1 MLPCFFKHLTGFDC
15 PGCGFQRSVL
25 ALFRGDFVASLQLY
39 PAAVLILILS
49 LISVLEVFYPVKEL
63 KILRKVFLVASA
75 GVVIVSYA
83 IKIIDHTSSLTA
95 A

>member
-25 ALFRGDFVASLQLY
+25 ALFNGDFKMSITLY
-39 PAAVLILILS
+39 PAAVFILIFTFIS
-49 LISVLEVFYPVKEL
+49 LVNAFYP
-63 KILRKVFLVASA
+63 RKTFKTAETISLYLS
-75 GVVIVSYA
+75 VIIGAVSYL
-83 IKIIDHTSSLTA
+83 IKIINYTSEFTA